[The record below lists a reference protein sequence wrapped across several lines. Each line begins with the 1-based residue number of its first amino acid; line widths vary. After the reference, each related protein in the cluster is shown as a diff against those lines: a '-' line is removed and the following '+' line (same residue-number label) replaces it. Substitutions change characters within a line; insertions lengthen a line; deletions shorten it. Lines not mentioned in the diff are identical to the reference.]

1 MTHWICCA
9 AESDSSIALCLDAI
23 RQRLEA
29 DSDNQMSPSA
39 RQARRPHHPEDGAA
53 DNDEEP
59 NYVVENRRA
68 SSSAQA
74 NLVGIRQVREMSTL
88 IQALKRE
95 LGAATTQDILPRTK
109 RLMELLSLSLHRR
122 TGDDGD
128 DEEEFDQHDAH
139 AY

>member
-1 MTHWICCA
+1 MLLADYVCD
-9 AESDSSIALCLDAI
+9 AENDSSITLCLDAI

-29 DSDNQMSPSA
+29 DGDNQMSPST
-39 RQARRPHHPEDGAA
+39 RQSRRSSYKEDGPGKG
-53 DNDEEP
+53 DEEP
-59 NYVVENRRA
+59 NYVVEKRHA
-68 SSSAQA
+68 SSAQA

-122 TGDDGD
+122 IG
-128 DEEEFDQHDAH
+128 DEEEEELL
-139 AY
+139 